1 MQRLS
6 LPPDQMHGHYSAVVV
21 GSGYGGAIVASR
33 IARTG
38 RDVCVLERGRELHP
52 GEYPNSALTGL
63 RETQIHT
70 PAADRGPA
78 TGMFEFHAGRDV
90 TVLVGCGLGGTSL
103 INANVV
109 LEPGDSIFA
118 DDRWPA
124 ELRDH
129 PEVLKP
135 FMQTAKAMF
144 GSNPYPHDWP
154 ELPKLAALERAA
166 EGLRRSPGGATAT
179 VTRPEINVTFTA
191 GRNAAG
197 IQQEACVLCGDCC
210 SGCNYGAK
218 NTLLM
223 NYLPD
228 AHAHGAHIFTEVAVR
243 SVRRWQGKWQVIFDT
258 RGEGRDRH
266 DGAPAQ
272 FVTADVVVL
281 AAGTLGSTKILL
293 RSRTSGLP
301 LSDRLGY
308 GFSGNGD
315 ALAFAYDTDSPV
327 QGVGLGRRRPADD
340 TVVGP
345 AIAGLIDLRHPGASR
360 QDALIIQE
368 GAIPGALAAM
378 LPVAMYAT
386 SRENPGGGPLPQAR
400 RLRQFAGI
408 PLGSYR
414 GSIDRTLTYLITGTD
429 DSGGRI
435 LLEDDRV
442 RVEWPEAG
450 GASAFV
456 RDGHISAATE
466 ALRGTP
472 VPDPLWTAATG
483 QSPITVHP
491 LGGCVMADDETTGV
505 VDHKGQ
511 VFDPQSGGVHE
522 GLYVCDGSVIPVALA
537 ANPLLTISAI
547 AERTAD
553 ILIRDRKWEASQP
566 DRPAGLDQPGGDA
579 TVPAAAADAP
589 PTSPRARLSF
599 TERMTGFVS
608 MRVGGDFREGHAC
621 GRDDGGLVEVL
632 LTIDYDDIQAVLN
645 DPTRPAAI
653 VGTVLAPELSPHRM
667 TVTQGHF
674 TLLDPDPS
682 QPQTWQMRYWMSLL
696 AEDGK
701 RYVFDGHKV
710 IRKRGARHAWSETTT
725 LYTTIRELDG
735 PALTEIRRGTG
746 ILRLQASDLARM
758 LRTMNVR
765 GAPARKQREYRLA
778 FGALFAG
785 ELARIYG
792 GALNVARAFPRETG
806 RAPSAVREPRHPDG
820 TWWYDEPGGWHA
832 NERPGDDAFVRL
844 IRYNCGPKGPVMLA
858 TGFGMSTR
866 SFLAPTVE
874 VNITEFLAEAGYDVW
889 LFDYRAGIDLP
900 SSRTSFTIDD
910 IARCDWPLA
919 VAKVLELTGRD
930 DVQAFGHCVGSL
942 SLQMAVLAGLTGI
955 RSAVCAQA
963 PLHPV
968 TSAFNQVKSGLH
980 VAEALEGIGLRTV
993 APTIIPSLPNALLDT
1008 LLRALPMPAEE
1019 ECGQAVCR
1027 WINAIYG
1034 CTHHHARLNDATHS
1048 ALNEMFGVGNLE
1060 ALRHLALMM
1069 RTGAAVTRSGGRDYF
1084 EHPERFANTKLLLL
1098 QGQHNYIF
1106 HPDGTLRTLRWLREH
1121 NRQGHYERIVLPH
1134 YAHLDAIVG
1143 ARAAVDV
1150 YPQIVDFFDRT

>member
-6 LPPDQMHGHYSAVVV
+6 RPAEQMRGHYSAVVV
-21 GSGYGGAIVASR
+21 GSGYGGAIAASR

-52 GEYPNSALTGL
+52 GEYPNSALSGL
-63 RETQIHT
+63 REIQVHT
-70 PAADRGPA
+70 PTADRGPA
-78 TGMFEFHAGRDV
+78 SAMFEFHAGHDV

-109 LEPGDSIFA
+109 LEPADSIFA
-118 DDRWPA
+118 DHRWPA

-135 FMQTAKAMF
+135 FMRTAKAMF
-144 GSNPYPHDWP
+144 GSKPYPRDWP

-166 EGLRRSPGGATAT
+166 EGLRRSPGGVTAT
-179 VTRPEINVTFTA
+179 VTRPEINVSFTA
-191 GRNAAG
+191 GPNAAG
-197 IQQEACVLCGDCC
+197 IHQEACVLCGDCC

-243 SVRRWQGKWQVIFDT
+243 SVRRFQGTWQVAFEA
-258 RGEGRDRH
+258 RGEGRDRY
-266 DGAPAQ
+266 DGACAQ

-281 AAGTLGSTKILL
+281 AAGTLGSTQILL
-293 RSRTSGLP
+293 RSRASGLP
-301 LSDRLGY
+301 VSDRLGC
-308 GFSGNGD
+308 GFSANGD
-315 ALAFAYDTDSPV
+315 TLAFAYDTDSPV
-327 QGVGLGRRRPADD
+327 QGVGLGRRRPADG

-345 AIAGLIDLRHPGASR
+345 AIAGLIDLRHPDAS
-360 QDALIIQE
+360 QKDALIIQE

-378 LPVAMYAT
+378 LPMVMYAT
-386 SRENPGGGPLPQAR
+386 SLENPAGDPLTQAR

-414 GSIDRTLTYLITGTD
+414 GPVDRTLTYLITGTD

-435 LLEDDRV
+435 LLDDDRV
-442 RVEWPEAG
+442 RVQWPEA
-450 GASAFV
+450 AEAPPAFL
-456 RDGHISAATE
+456 RDGHIIAATQ

-472 VPDPLWTAATG
+472 VPDPLWTWTNG
-483 QSPITVHP
+483 RSPITVHP
-491 LGGCVMADDETTGV
+491 LGGCVMADDATAGV
-505 VDHKGQ
+505 VDHSGR
-511 VFDPQSGGVHE
+511 VFDPEGGGVHE

-547 AERTAD
+547 AERTAG
-553 ILIRDRKWEASQP
+553 ILISDQKWQASEP
-566 DRPAGLDQPGGDA
+566 DHPAGLDHPGQDA
-579 TVPAAAADAP
+579 TGPSSPPDASA
-589 PTSPRARLSF
+589 TPRARLSF

-608 MRVGGDFREGHAC
+608 MRVDGDFRKGHAC
-621 GRDDGGLVEVL
+621 GRDDGALVEAL
-632 LTIDYDDIQAVLN
+632 LTIDYDDLEAVLN
-645 DPTRPAAI
+645 DPARPAAI
-653 VGTVLAPELSPHRM
+653 AGTVLAPELSPHRM
-667 TVTQGHF
+667 KVRQGHF

-682 QPQTWQMRYWMSLL
+682 QPETWHMRYQMSLQ

-701 RYVFDGHKV
+701 RYVLAGHKV
-710 IRKRGARHAWSETTT
+710 IRTRGARRAWSDTTT
-725 LYTTIRELDG
+725 LYTTISEQDG
-735 PALTEIRRGTG
+735 PGHGTG
-746 ILRLQASDLARM
+746 ILRLQPADFARL
-758 LRTMNVR
+758 LRTLTVR
-765 GAPARKQREYRLA
+765 GVPPRKQRESRLA
-778 FGALFAG
+778 FAALFAG

-792 GALNVARAFPRETG
+792 GALNVARAFPRATG
-806 RAPSAVREPRHPDG
+806 NAPHSVREPRHPDG
-820 TWWYDEPGGWHA
+820 IWWYDERGGWHA
-832 NERPGDDAFVRL
+832 GERAGDDACVRL
-844 IRYNCGPKGPVMLA
+844 TRYNSGQKGPVMLA

-874 VNITEFLAEAGYDVW
+874 VNFTEFLAKAGYDVW

-910 IARCDWPLA
+910 IALRDWPVA
-919 VAKVLELTGRD
+919 VAKVLEVTGRD

-942 SLQMAVLAGLTGI
+942 SLQMAVLAGLTGV

-968 TSAFNQVKSGLH
+968 TSAFNQLKSGLH

-1008 LLRALPMPAEE
+1008 LFRALPMPAEQ

-1034 CTHHHARLNDATHS
+1034 CTHHHAQLNDATHR

-1069 RTGAAVTRSGGRDYF
+1069 RAGAAVTRGGGNDYF
-1084 EHPERFANTKLLLL
+1084 EHPERFADTKLLLL
-1098 QGQHNYIF
+1098 QGQQNYIF
-1106 HPDGTLRTLRWLREH
+1106 HPSGTLRTLRWLRDH
-1121 NRQGHYERIVLPH
+1121 NRHGHYERIVLPH

-1150 YPQIVDFFDRT
+1150 YPRIVDFFDRT

>member
-6 LPPDQMHGHYSAVVV
+6 RPADQMHGHYSAVVV
-21 GSGYGGAIVASR
+21 GSGYGGAIAASR

-52 GEYPNSALTGL
+52 GEYPNSALSGL
-63 RETQIHT
+63 REVQVHT
-70 PAADRGPA
+70 PTADRGPA
-78 TGMFEFHAGRDV
+78 TAMFEFHAGPDV

-109 LEPGDSIFA
+109 LEPDDSIFA
-118 DDRWPA
+118 DHRWPA

-129 PEVLKP
+129 PAVLKP
-135 FMQTAKAMF
+135 FMQVAKGML
-144 GSNPYPHDWP
+144 GSNPYPRDWP

-166 EGLRRSPGGATAT
+166 AGLRRSPGGAAAT
-179 VTRPEINVTFTA
+179 VTRPDINVTFTA
-191 GRNAAG
+191 GPNAAG

-218 NTLLM
+218 NTVLM

-243 SVRRWQGKWQVIFDT
+243 SVRRWQGQWQVVFDA
-258 RGEGRDRH
+258 RGEGRDRY
-266 DGAPAQ
+266 DGAPAR

-281 AAGTLGSTKILL
+281 AAGTLGSTEILL
-293 RSRTSGLP
+293 RSRASGLP
-301 LSDRLGY
+301 VSGRLGC

-315 ALAFAYDTDSPV
+315 ALAFAYDTDRPV

-345 AIAGLIDLRHPGASR
+345 TIAGLIDLRRPDASP

-368 GAIPGALAAM
+368 GVIPGALAGM
-378 LPVAMYAT
+378 LPMAMYAT
-386 SRENPGGGPLPQAR
+386 SLESPDGAPLSAGS

-414 GSIDRTLTYLITGTD
+414 GPIDRTLTYLITGTD

-435 LLEDDRV
+435 LLEDDRL
-442 RVEWPEAG
+442 RVDWPEAG
-450 GASAFV
+450 ESSPAFV
-456 RDGHISAATE
+456 RDGHITAATE
-466 ALRGTP
+466 ALQGTP
-472 VPDPLWTAATG
+472 VPDPLWAWTNG
-483 QSPITVHP
+483 RSPITVHP
-491 LGGCVMADDETTGV
+491 LGGCVMADDATAGV
-505 VDHKGQ
+505 VDHSGR
-511 VFDPQSGGVHE
+511 VFDPEGGGVHE

-537 ANPLLTISAI
+537 ANPLLTISAL

-553 ILIRDRKWEASQP
+553 LLIRDRKWEASP
-566 DRPAGLDQPGGDA
+566 SGREA
-579 TVPAAAADAP
+579 TVPASAVDA
-589 PTSPRARLSF
+589 SPATPQARLSF

-608 MRVGGDFREGHAC
+608 MRVGDDFRKGHAC
-621 GRDDGGLVEVL
+621 GRDDGALVEVL
-632 LTIDYDDIQAVLN
+632 LTIDYDDIQAVLK
-645 DPTRPAAI
+645 DPARPAAI
-653 VGTVLAPELSPHRM
+653 TGTVLAPELSPHRM
-667 TVTQGHF
+667 TVTQGDF

-682 QPQTWQMRYWMSLL
+682 RPEAWHMRYRMSLQ

-701 RYVFDGHKV
+701 RYVLDGHKA
-710 IRKRGARHAWSETTT
+710 IRTRGARHAWPDTTT
-725 LYTTIRELDG
+725 LYTTISEQAG
-735 PALTEIRRGTG
+735 PGRGTG
-746 ILRLQASDLARM
+746 ILRLPAGDFARL

-765 GAPARKQREYRLA
+765 GVPPRKQREYQLA
-778 FGALFAG
+778 FAALFAG
-785 ELARIYG
+785 KLARIYG
-792 GALNVARAFPRETG
+792 GPLNVARAFPQERG
-806 RAPSAVREPRHPDG
+806 DAPGTVREPQPPDG

-832 NERPGDDAFVRL
+832 DDRPGRDAFVRL
-844 IRYNCGPKGPVMLA
+844 TRYNAGQKGPVMLA

-866 SFLAPTVE
+866 SFLAPTVD
-874 VNITEFLAEAGYDVW
+874 VNLTEFLAEAGYDVW

-910 IARCDWPLA
+910 IARRDWPLA
-919 VAKVLELTGRD
+919 VAKVLEETSRD

-942 SLQMAVLAGLTGI
+942 SLQMAVLAGLPSV

-993 APTIIPSLPNALLDT
+993 TPTIIGSLPNGLLDT
-1008 LLRALPMPAEE
+1008 FFRALPMPGEE

-1034 CTHHHARLNDATHS
+1034 CTHHHAQLNDATHR
-1048 ALNEMFGVGNLE
+1048 ALNEMFGVGNLA

-1069 RTGAAVTRSGGRDYF
+1069 RAGAAVTHAGAPDYF
-1084 EHPERFANTKLLLL
+1084 EHPQRFADTKLLLL
-1098 QGQHNYIF
+1098 QGQQNYIF
-1106 HPDGTLRTLRWLREH
+1106 HPAGTLKTLRWLREH
-1121 NRQGHYERIVLPH
+1121 NRHGHYERLVLPH

-1150 YPQIVDFFDRT
+1150 YPRIVDFLDRT